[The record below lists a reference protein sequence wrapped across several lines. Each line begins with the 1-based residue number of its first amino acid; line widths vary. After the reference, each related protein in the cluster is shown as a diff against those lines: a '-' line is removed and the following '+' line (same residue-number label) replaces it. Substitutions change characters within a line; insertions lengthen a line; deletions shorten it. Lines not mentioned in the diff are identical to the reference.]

1 MTATPNTDNLEND
14 PTNKTAP
21 ILTLRNAVLF
31 PGTVMPLVVGRPKT
45 LSLLA
50 DISGT
55 NSLIGIV
62 TQKDR
67 AIDDPQ
73 PDDLYTVGTLA
84 RALKV
89 VQETG
94 QGSHILVQ
102 GIRRFRI
109 RNFVQSDP
117 YLVAE
122 IEDCEEISRDDVEVD
137 ALMRNVREAAAE
149 MLSILP
155 EAPPAAAEMI
165 QRAEPA
171 SNLAY
176 LVVSN
181 IPIPIEEKMK
191 VLEINDT
198 GEILRQALEILQR
211 QIEVLR
217 VSQKINSEVK
227 GDLSKAQREYVLR
240 KQLDAVKK
248 ELAEIG
254 VEEDDALDEL
264 RRKLEDAGLPEEVKK
279 VADKELARL
288 RTIQPASPEYT
299 VARTYL
305 DWLAALP
312 WNKTTEEKLSIQF
325 ARETLDSRHYG
336 LDNVKK
342 RILEFLAVR
351 KLKADM
357 RGPILCLVG
366 PPGVGKT
373 SLGQSVAEA
382 LGRKFVRISL
392 GGVRDEAEIRGHRR
406 TYIGAMPGKIIQSLK
421 KAETNSP
428 VFVLDEVD
436 KLGKDWRGDPTSAL
450 LEVLDPEQNST
461 FVDHYLDVQF
471 DLSKVMFIATAN
483 RLDTIPPPLLDRMD
497 IIEIPGYTREEKLH
511 IAEQHLLPKQ
521 LREHGLTEQNVNFP
535 QEMLELVIERYTRE
549 AGVRSLERR
558 IADICRSAA
567 VAFVESEQVHTE
579 VTEDKLSEI
588 LGPHKFELDVVQRTE
603 VAGVATALAW
613 TPTGGDILFVE
624 VARMPGKGRVRITGQ
639 LGDVMKE
646 SCELA
651 VSFAR
656 SRADAY
662 GIDKKI
668 FVENDFHIHVPS
680 GAMPK
685 DGPSAG
691 VTIFTA
697 LISLLTGHRV
707 RHDVGMTGEIT
718 LRGLVLPIGGVKDK
732 VLAAQRSGITKVI
745 LPGRNRKDVP
755 DIPES
760 VREQMQICFADSVD
774 DVLRESLD
782 ATDGMP
788 VFDRMAPT
796 SSFVGSA

>member
-1 MTATPNTDNLEND
+1 MTTTPNDDVRENE

-50 DISGT
+50 DIAGT

-67 AIDDPQ
+67 AVDDPQ

-102 GIRRFRI
+102 GIRRFKI
-109 RNFVQSDP
+109 HNFVQSEP

-122 IEDCEEISRDDVEVD
+122 IEDCEEISRNDVEVD

-264 RRKLEDAGLPEEVKK
+264 RRKLEEAGLPEDVKK

-305 DWLAALP
+305 DWLASLP
-312 WNKTTEEKLSIQF
+312 WSKTTEEKLSIQF

-336 LDNVKK
+336 LNNVKK

-521 LREHGLTEQNVNFP
+521 LREHGLTEENVEFSL
-535 QEMLELVIERYTRE
+535 EMLGLVIERYTRE

-567 VAFVESEQVHTE
+567 VAFVESDQVRTV
-579 VTEDKLSEI
+579 VTEDKLAEV

-651 VSFAR
+651 ISFAR
-656 SRADAY
+656 SRSDAY

-668 FVENDFHIHVPS
+668 FVENDFHIHVPA

-691 VTIFTA
+691 VTVFTA

-745 LPGRNRKDVP
+745 LPGRNRKDIP

-760 VREQMQICFADSVD
+760 VREQLQICFADSVD
-774 DVLRESLD
+774 DVLRESLES
-782 ATDGMP
+782 TDGMP
-788 VFDRMAPT
+788 VFDRIAPT
-796 SSFVGSA
+796 SSFIGSA